1 MSPEAS
7 ADAPLSLNPNE
18 ADGSTSGKVIAAV
31 IAKKEPP
38 PESKEAI
45 WTRRLVILSFW
56 AVIILVGLPVW
67 WKTTAIYRADL
78 PLQIMTDWADGKV
91 RTFHLSLETTT
102 NNACALDLSSC
113 ISTAHCRRSSCT
125 AIPRCPASSSDHS
138 TCT

>member
-31 IAKKEPP
+31 TAKKELL

-91 RTFHLSLETTT
+91 RSLHLSLETTT
-102 NNACALDLSSC
+102 DNTCALDLSSC

-125 AIPRCPASSSDHS
+125 AIPR
-138 TCT
+138 

>member
-1 MSPEAS
+1 MSPGVS
-7 ADAPLSLNPNE
+7 ADASLSLNLNA

-31 IAKKEPP
+31 TAKKEPP
-38 PESKEAI
+38 LESKEAI

-56 AVIILVGLPVW
+56 AVVILVGLPVW

-78 PLQIMTDWADGKV
+78 PLQVMTDWADGKV
-91 RTFHLSLETTT
+91 RSLHLSFETTT
-102 NNACALDLSSC
+102 NDACALDLSSC
-113 ISTAHCRRSSCT
+113 ISTAHCRRSSCA